1 MPKRSPV
8 LGPHPTLGVPLALP
22 TRRYAGRDILTH
34 EFAHLLMDYGLPPAL
49 REEIRATHKRVT
61 ESTRRW
67 RREDG
72 QLAYAG
78 SNASEHAELAERK
91 SRPGLSE
98 DPAP

>member
-1 MPKRSPV
+1 MEYVAGGSVKRMV
-8 LGPHPTLGVPLALP
+8 ERNYPH
-22 TRRYAGRDILTH
+22 
-34 EFAHLLMDYGLPPAL
+34 GLPPAL
-49 REEIRATHKRVT
+49 RDEIRATHKHVT